1 MPADGN
7 LPAVVPAAVDAAQR
21 IRTNPHNLEAE
32 QALIGSILLDN
43 QLMGRIGDNLRPVHF
58 YDPLHARLF
67 ETMSTMI
74 AKGQLADGVTVQA
87 RFANDAALKE
97 LGGAT
102 YIGTLVLQACDPAAA
117 PDYARLIFDL
127 ALRRDL
133 IRIGSEMMH
142 AAEDSATVDDAT
154 HLIEAAENQLFKLAE
169 TGQAGGGLQSFAE
182 SLAESLE
189 TAAAAFKRDGRLIG
203 VPTGF
208 DELDRMLGGLHKS
221 DLLIL
226 AGRPSMGKSS
236 LATNIAFNAARR
248 YATETRADGS
258 HEVVD
263 GGVVALYSLEMSAE
277 QLTMRILAD
286 YTGIGSDR
294 MRRGDMSKD
303 EYARLTDA
311 AIELNQLPLY
321 IDDSGGLS
329 ISALAARARRLQRQR
344 GLHLIVVD
352 YLQLVTSS
360 TRRGDGRVQEVSEVT
375 MGLKAL
381 AKELSVPVIALS
393 QLSRKVEEREDKRPQ
408 LSDLRESGSI
418 EQDADVVMFVY
429 RPAYYLE
436 REEPKPGTDRHLE
449 WQNELSALANIAE
462 VIIGKQRHGPIGKIR
477 LGFQAELTKFT
488 NLDTSLRFEDNY
500 E

>member
-7 LPAVVPAAVDAAQR
+7 LPPTDLVPARPRA
-21 IRTNPHNLEAE
+21 NPHNLEAE
-32 QALIGSILLDN
+32 QALLGSVLLDN
-43 QLMGRIGDNLRPVHF
+43 QVMSRIGDHLRPIHF
-58 YDPLHARLF
+58 YDPLHALLF
-67 ETMSTMI
+67 EAMTLMI
-74 AKGQLADGVTVQA
+74 GAGQLADGVTVNA
-87 RFANDAALKE
+87 RFASDAALRE

-127 ALRRDL
+127 ALRREL
-133 IRIGSEMMH
+133 IRIGSEMMYT
-142 AAEDSATVDDAT
+142 AEEAGQLDGAT
-154 HLIEAAENQLFKLAE
+154 HLIEQAENKLFHLAE
-169 TGQAGGGLQSFAE
+169 SGQVSGGFKSFAD
-182 SLAESLE
+182 SLAVSLE

-208 DELDRMLGGLHKS
+208 DELDQRLGGLHKS

-226 AGRPSMGKSS
+226 AGRPSMGKTA
-236 LATNIAFNAARR
+236 LATNVAFNAARR
-248 YATETRADGS
+248 YRTETRPDGTN
-258 HEVVD
+258 EVVD
-263 GGVVALYSLEMSAE
+263 GGVVAFYSLEMSAE
-277 QLTMRILAD
+277 QLTMRLLAD
-286 YTGIGSDR
+286 YTGIASDK
-294 MRRGDMSKD
+294 MRRGDMTKE
-303 EYARLTDA
+303 EYSRLTDA

-321 IDDSGGLS
+321 IDDTGGLS

-375 MGLKAL
+375 QGLKAL

-393 QLSRKVEEREDKRPQ
+393 QLSRKVEERDDKRPQ

-436 REEPKPGTDRHLE
+436 REEPKPGTDKHLE

-462 VIIGKQRHGPIGKIR
+462 VIIGKQRHGPIGKVR
-477 LGFQAELTKFT
+477 LGFIAELTKFT
-488 NLDTSLRFEDNY
+488 NLDTSHRFDDHDE
-500 E
+500 

>member
-1 MPADGN
+1 MAADGN
-7 LPAVVPAAVDAAQR
+7 LPLDPAR
-21 IRTNPHNLEAE
+21 IRVSPHNLEAE
-32 QALIGSILLDN
+32 QALLGAILLDN
-43 QLMGRIGDNLRPVHF
+43 QLMGRIGDNLRAIHF

-67 ETMSTMI
+67 EALNTMI

-87 RFANDAALKE
+87 RFASDPALKE
-97 LGGAT
+97 VGGAT

-117 PDYARLIFDL
+117 PDYARLIFDF

-133 IRIGSEMMH
+133 IRIGSEMQH
-142 AAEDSATVDDAT
+142 SAEGAGALDDAT
-154 HLIEAAENQLFKLAE
+154 QLIEVAENQLFKLAE
-169 TGQAGGGLQSFAE
+169 TGQAGGGFQSFAD
-182 SLAESLE
+182 SLAQSLE

-226 AGRPSMGKSS
+226 AGRPSMGKTS
-236 LATNIAFNAARR
+236 LATNIAFNAAKR
-248 YATETRADGS
+248 YRTETRADGAL
-258 HEVVD
+258 EVVD
-263 GGVVALYSLEMSAE
+263 GGVVAFFSLEMSAE
-277 QLTMRILAD
+277 QLTMRLLAD
-286 YTGIGSDR
+286 WTGISSDR
-294 MRRGDMSKD
+294 IRRGDMSKD

-321 IDDSGGLS
+321 IDDTGGIS

-344 GLHLIVVD
+344 GLNLIVVD

-381 AKELSVPVIALS
+381 AKELAVPVIALS
-393 QLSRKVEEREDKRPQ
+393 QLSRKVEERDDKRPQ

-449 WQNELSALANIAE
+449 WQNELSALQNIAE

-477 LGFQAELTKFT
+477 LGFQAEITKFT
-488 NLDTSLRFEDNY
+488 NLDSSHRFDDHDE
-500 E
+500 